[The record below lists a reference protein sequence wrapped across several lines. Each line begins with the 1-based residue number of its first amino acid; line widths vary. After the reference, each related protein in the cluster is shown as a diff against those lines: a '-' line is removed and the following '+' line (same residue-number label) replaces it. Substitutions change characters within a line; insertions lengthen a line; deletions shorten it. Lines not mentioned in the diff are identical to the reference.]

1 MAMYDKFT
9 YWLVVYGTPTQYTKL
24 ECNNWRDLNE
34 AAKVAVE
41 MGIPEGLGMFVI
53 EIDPDTDVDKAIR
66 LEIISHLCD
75 LFGWDNVLSMI
86 YTNHHVPS
94 MN

>member
-1 MAMYDKFT
+1 MAMYDNFT
-9 YWLVVYGTPTQYTKL
+9 YWLVVYSTPTRYTKL
-24 ECNNWRDLNE
+24 QCNGWRDVNE

-41 MGIPEGLGMFVI
+41 LGVPEGMGLFVI
-53 EIDPDTDVDKAIR
+53 EIDPDTDVEKAIR

-75 LFGWDNVLSMI
+75 LFGWDTVLNLIGNVHSA
-86 YTNHHVPS
+86 PS

>member
-1 MAMYDKFT
+1 MAMYDNFT
-9 YWLVVYGTPTQYTKL
+9 YWLVVYSTPSRYTKL
-24 ECNNWRDLNE
+24 QCNDWRDVNK
-34 AAKVAVE
+34 AAEVAVE
-41 MGIPEGLGMFVI
+41 LGVPDGMGMFVI
-53 EIDPDTDVDKAIR
+53 EIDPDTDVEKAIR

-86 YTNHHVPS
+86 QTNHTIPS

>member
-1 MAMYDKFT
+1 MAMYDKLT
-9 YWLVVYGTPTQYTKL
+9 YWLVIYAGPTQYTKL
-24 ECNNWRDLNE
+24 ECNDWRDVNE
-34 AAKVAVE
+34 ASKVALE

-53 EIDPDTDVDKAIR
+53 EIDSDTDVEKAIR

-75 LFGWDNVLSMI
+75 LFGWDNVLKMI
-86 YTNHHVPS
+86 YSNHTAPS